1 MHVSENI
8 AEVSI
13 SFECHDWL
21 LGEGFSQVTVGAEDI
36 PVGINDLPDR
46 GVQFVVRC
54 RERSTVAS
62 RFLFVGQ
69 QAGSHDPL
77 GFVLL
82 LFSGGFRE
90 AAFVEFLFQVVDG
103 ACCIRWI

>member
-1 MHVSENI
+1 MS
-8 AEVSI
+8 
-13 SFECHDWL
+13 
-21 LGEGFSQVTVGAEDI
+21 TEDL
-36 PVGINDLPDR
+36 PVGVDDLPDR
-46 GVQFVVRC
+46 GVSFVVCC

-62 RFLFVGQ
+62 RFLFLGQ

-90 AAFVEFLFQVVDG
+90 AAFVEFPFQVVD
-103 ACCIRWI
+103 